1 MLGGVV
7 EAQLANP
14 MEYSWRLA
22 SLVGASCFFFPA
34 PLLVDSEET
43 RRRLIDR
50 CGLDR
55 IETLAGRLD
64 IAVISAGDV
73 AVGSTSLSRDL
84 IIGGGG
90 EANSSRSARSR
101 TSCATSST
109 RRDGRSTIPVNRRV
123 MSVSP
128 DTVARAGH
136 VVLAS
141 GGARRALAIRAA
153 CRRLGCDTLVTDEHA
168 ARAMLGVVRGLRWL
182 SLPSG
187 EGRRE
192 AAGRGCI

>member
-1 MLGGVV
+1 VSLLGGGV

-55 IETLAGRLD
+55 IETLAAGLD

-84 IIGGGG
+84 IS
-90 EANSSRSARSR
+90 EAEARELVALGAVADVMCHFLDAEGR
-101 TSCATSST
+101 TV
-109 RRDGRSTIPVNRRV
+109 DHPVNRRV

-141 GGARRALAIRAA
+141 GGAHRAVAIRAA
-153 CRRLGCDTLVTDEHA
+153 CRRFGCDTLVTDEHA
-168 ARAMLGVVRGLRWL
+168 ARAILGL
-182 SLPSG
+182 
-187 EGRRE
+187 
-192 AAGRGCI
+192 